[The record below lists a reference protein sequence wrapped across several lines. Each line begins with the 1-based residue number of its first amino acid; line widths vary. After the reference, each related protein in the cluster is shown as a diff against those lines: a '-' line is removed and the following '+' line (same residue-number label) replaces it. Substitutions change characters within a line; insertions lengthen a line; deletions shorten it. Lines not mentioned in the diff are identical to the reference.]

1 MFILDKQLE
10 GDSFFISNL
19 KLSSLLLLNN
29 MTYPWVIL
37 VPRRK
42 NMVDIID
49 LSIEDRNILMEE
61 ISFTSGAM
69 KEIFDPYKLNIASF
83 GNIVRQ
89 LHVHIIARK
98 EDDPTWPNPVWV
110 DKTKNQLYD
119 EETKDQIITKIKDKI
134 K

>member
-1 MFILDKQLE
+1 
-10 GDSFFISNL
+10 
-19 KLSSLLLLNN
+19 
-29 MTYPWVIL
+29 

-61 ISFTSGAM
+61 ISFTSGVM